1 MSQEF
6 DCHYGEAEFNTIKAG
21 IEAIEAVLT
30 GSDIHAKERL
40 LYCLDWYMDPYYK
53 KDLSAIQKQLIEL
66 LQRIAVTDE
75 DKGIVEEAFYL
86 LVAYTEGPY
95 EILEKN
101 IDKVPEEY
109 KPTALYLLNPNNW

>member
-30 GSDIHAKERL
+30 
-40 LYCLDWYMDPYYK
+40 P
-53 KDLSAIQKQLIEL
+53 LIEL

-75 DKGIVEEAFYL
+75 DKGIVEEAFHL
-86 LVAYTEGPY
+86 LEAYTEGPY

-101 IDKVPEEY
+101 IDEVPEEY